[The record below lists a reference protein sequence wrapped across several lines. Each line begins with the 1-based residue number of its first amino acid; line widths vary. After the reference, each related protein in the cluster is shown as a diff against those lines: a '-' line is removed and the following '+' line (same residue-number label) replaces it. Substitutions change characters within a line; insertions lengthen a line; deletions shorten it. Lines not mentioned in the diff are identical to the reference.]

1 MHESVN
7 LKSMIQKLPPEARKW
22 AESLPWQHRRY
33 VLSLCHLLLSATPET
48 QAEFLDDYTA
58 DGLVSKML
66 EDRYTKNKVQRYLK
80 LFQVTTN
87 LREDILRSYIKQ
99 FYIHSAHD
107 MRIQPDQYLESV
119 LRLVLSVEEK
129 NNVFNYILGFEIMKM
144 MFKMSWLQHER
155 LYKMQINQ
163 EDFLK
168 NYIKPIQHAH
178 RINGIIMPKDE
189 KLFFAKRN
197 YFVEE
202 PNLSEKK
209 IIELIMATFT
219 TNIVTDFG
227 FALMRNIK
235 CFNFNYDYIYSPE
248 SEELFI

>member
-1 MHESVN
+1 M
-7 LKSMIQKLPPEARKW
+7 MQKLPAEARNW
-22 AESLPWQHRRY
+22 TESLPWQHRRY
-33 VLSLCHLLLSATPET
+33 VLSLCHLLLSASPET

-80 LFQVTTN
+80 QFLIPTN
-87 LREDILRSYIKQ
+87 LSEDILRSYIKQ

-129 NNVFNYILGFEIMKM
+129 NNVFNYILGFEIMKI
-144 MFKMSWLQHER
+144 MFNMSWLQHER
-155 LYKMQINQ
+155 LYRIQINQ

-189 KLFFAKRN
+189 RLFFAKRS

-202 PNLSEKK
+202 PILSEKK
-209 IIELIMATFT
+209 AMELIIATFT
-219 TNIVTDFG
+219 TKLITEFG
-227 FALMRNIK
+227 FSIMRNIK

>member
-1 MHESVN
+1 MYSVFWVVRLARGISPFVRLALPGDTSPQDTSPDQETSNCALQLYNYLSCLQRLSHLGTLALHGLFSLLNFMVMNEGDN

-33 VLSLCHLLLSATPET
+33 VLSLCHLLLSASPET

-80 LFQVTTN
+80 QFQIRTN

-107 MRIQPDQYLESV
+107 LRIQPDQYLESV

-129 NNVFNYILGFEIMKM
+129 NNVFNYILGFEIMKI
-144 MFKMSWLQHER
+144 MFNNTPDKIRR
-155 LYKMQINQ
+155 L
-163 EDFLK
+163 
-168 NYIKPIQHAH
+168 
-178 RINGIIMPKDE
+178 
-189 KLFFAKRN
+189 
-197 YFVEE
+197 
-202 PNLSEKK
+202 
-209 IIELIMATFT
+209 
-219 TNIVTDFG
+219 
-227 FALMRNIK
+227 
-235 CFNFNYDYIYSPE
+235 
-248 SEELFI
+248 

>member
-1 MHESVN
+1 MNECGHI
-7 LKSMIQKLPPEARKW
+7 KSMIHKLPLEARKW
-22 AESLPWQHRRY
+22 ASSLPWQHRRY

-80 LFQVTTN
+80 NFLIPTN
-87 LREDILRSYIKQ
+87 LSEDILRSYIKQ

-129 NNVFNYILGFEIMKM
+129 NNVFNYILGFELMKII
-144 MFKMSWLQHER
+144 FKMSWLQHER
-155 LYKMQINQ
+155 LYKTQINQ

-168 NYIKPIQHAH
+168 IYIKPIQHAH

-197 YFVEE
+197 YFVQE

-209 IIELIMATFT
+209 AIELVMATFT
-219 TNIVTDFG
+219 TDIVTDFG
-227 FALMRNIK
+227 FSLMRNIK
-235 CFNFNYDYIYSPE
+235 CFNFNYDYIYAPE
-248 SEELFI
+248 AEEIFT